1 MPVQV
6 LMPALS
12 PTMTEGNL
20 AKWHKKEGDKV
31 KAGDIIAEIETDKAT
46 MEMEAVDEG
55 VLGRILVP
63 EGTQGVKVNQPIA
76 VILGEGEDAKDLAK
90 APAEAAAP
98 AAKPAAPAPAAVPA
112 AAPAPRAPAA
122 APPAPAPRAAAPVA
136 QGNGHAGDRAFVSP
150 LARRMAE
157 QAGLDLAAMHG
168 SGPHGRIVKADVAGA
183 LAGGAPRAP
192 AAAPA
197 RPGAAPRPA
206 AGAPVHLASYSR
218 DQVVAMAGNIPY
230 TEVPISPMRRV
241 IATRLTEAKQAI
253 PHYYVTIDCEIDR
266 LLAMRAEANAAAD
279 LKLSVNDFV
288 IKSAA
293 LALKKVP
300 EANVSWSEDAILRW
314 NSIDISIAVA
324 LDQGLITPIIKNAD
338 QKGLAQIS
346 AEMRDLATRAKAGK
360 LKLTE
365 FQGGTFSISN
375 LGMYGVKDFTAVI
388 NPPQS
393 CILAVGT
400 GEPRPVVRNGAL
412 AVATVMSVTLSCD
425 HRAVDGAVGARW
437 VAAFKKIIEA
447 PALLAL

>member
-31 KAGDIIAEIETDKAT
+31 KAGDVLAEIETDKAT

-63 EGTQGVKVNQPIA
+63 EGTQGVKVNEPIA
-76 VILGEGEDAKDLAK
+76 VMLGEDEDPKNLAK
-90 APAEAAAP
+90 A
-98 AAKPAAPAPAAVPA
+98 
-112 AAPAPRAPAA
+112 APRAPAA
-122 APPAPAPRAAAPVA
+122 APAAAPAVPAPVAPRAPAAAPAPPAPAPRPAAPA
-136 QGNGHAGDRAFVSP
+136 TQSNGHAGDRTFVSP

-157 QAGLDLAAMHG
+157 QAGLDLAALHG
-168 SGPHGRIVKADVAGA
+168 SGPHGRIVKADVASA

-192 AAAPA
+192 AAAA
-197 RPGAAPRPA
+197 RPASAPRPPSG
-206 AGAPVHLASYSR
+206 AGLALPTYSR
-218 DQVVAMAGNIPY
+218 DQVVALAGNIPF
-230 TEVPISPMRRV
+230 TEVPISAMRRV
-241 IATRLTEAKQAI
+241 IAKRLTEAKQAI

-288 IKSAA
+288 IKAAA
-293 LALKKVP
+293 LALKQVP
-300 EANVSWSEDAILRW
+300 EANVSWSEDAILSW

-375 LGMYGVKDFTAVI
+375 LGMFGVKDFTAVI

-425 HRAVDGAVGARW
+425 HRTVDGATGARW